1 MVNNTNKVMNE
12 VRKAEVNALRQEL
25 ESQKAFYENKIKEL
39 QRLIDSLVKDA
50 GIVIKDVHWLWKR
63 D

>member
-25 ESQKAFYENKIKEL
+25 ENQKAFYENKIKEL

-50 GIVIKDVHWLWKR
+50 GIVIKDVH
-63 D
+63 

>member
-50 GIVIKDVHWLWKR
+50 GIVIKDVH
-63 D
+63 